1 MTSYPGQFM
10 RVLALLSL
18 LLSAAHLRGANPA
31 PVALFNGKDLS
42 GWYSFTEK
50 FGRNQDP
57 TGNFKVEDGV
67 IHILGQDFGY
77 IATEKSYENYTL
89 TVEYKWGTKQ
99 FAPRATGKRDSGI
112 LYHFPEGVADKVWP
126 TSLECQVQETDTGDI
141 WCVGGTSVDSPNK
154 SAIEWSQKRVYKTE
168 NFEKPND
175 QWNTVVVVAR
185 GDTIEHYVNGH
196 LVNSGTKATVTRGRI
211 LLQAE
216 GAEIYYRN
224 IVLTPLP

>member
-1 MTSYPGQFM
+1 MVPLRRSFLVAG
-10 RVLALLSL
+10 ALLL
-18 LLSAAHLRGANPA
+18 LGVTPVLLRAIDAPA
-31 PVALFNGKDLS
+31 IALFNGKDLT

-77 IATEKSYENYTL
+77 ISTEKSFENYTL
-89 TVEYKWGTKQ
+89 TVEYKWGAKQ

-112 LYHFPEGVADKVWP
+112 LYHFPEDAPDKVWP
-126 TSLECQVQETDTGDI
+126 KSLECQVQETDTGDI
-141 WCVGGTSVDSPNK
+141 WCIGGTTVESPNR
-154 SAIEWSQKRVYKTE
+154 STIEWNQQRVYKTE

-196 LVNSGTKATVTRGRI
+196 LVNSGTKATVTRGKI

-224 IVLTPLP
+224 VVLTPLE